1 MLSVSSTSNHAGATC
16 MLCSHAC
23 PESCDVYYFEDEML
37 HTCNPSDVVA
47 LLQVIGTALADGIA
61 DFTVPMRD
69 VTTGGTC
76 SFECKVG
83 PSCTRARPW
92 LKPRTTVIACVHVC
106 MTSTSSQLLPLIICL
121 CTEGGPDD

>member
-1 MLSVSSTSNHAGATC
+1 MHAPSLVIVC
-16 MLCSHAC
+16 
-23 PESCDVYYFEDEML
+23 YFNDDML

-47 LLQVIGTALADGIA
+47 ILQVMGTALTDGIA
-61 DFTVPMRD
+61 GFTVPMRD
-69 VTTGGTC
+69 VKTGGTR

-92 LKPRTTVIACVHVC
+92 PKLRTTVMACVHVC
-106 MTSTSSQLLPLIICL
+106 MTSTSSQLLPLIMSL